1 MRTKLT
7 WLITTLA
14 AVGLVACAGT
24 TDDGNETGDKP
35 GVDASAFET
44 SGKGDFADRADVIDD
59 IALDT
64 TVEGTFDPRV
74 RNYGYTF
81 EAKKGAELTID
92 LTATAGADAR
102 ELEEGATLDTAMA
115 VYQGYEGSGEIGEQ
129 LKASDDGQDT
139 VAAPSITFE
148 VPESG
153 KYFLAFTSY
162 QDTGTG
168 QYSVELGCD
177 GTDFQ
182 CQRPDYEKPCD
193 KEEHYVRGGT
203 IDKDTTWN
211 ACKTVLMETAKVA
224 EGATLTIR
232 PGVTVRGNFLNAEN
246 NGQGAFGT
254 VTLDIRGTLQA
265 AGTKEDPI
273 AFTALKDRG
282 WGGLELRG
290 ESSTLEHV
298 FIDRAKVGVELD
310 GAKNTN
316 IRHAVIEGTAKV
328 DGDTTRGT
336 NGIWAD
342 RNAVAEFSH
351 SLVKG
356 YNKGVYAENNDGL
369 VVKDSVIRDNH
380 DGVYLEGETNLR
392 DNSIRR
398 CRGEQDNSTPR
409 DPVFEHVDILEND
422 RWGIRIEGDNVFLQV
437 EKSNL
442 INNGDVGLSL
452 FGVELAG
459 DSFLNSNNIHGNN
472 GATDEENKAQIRTFH
487 RNTVELEENFWGYI
501 SDPQLSKSWDL
512 RCSEEGGDISFT
524 GFAPEPIADAGP
536 RADEIRDEVEQES
549 WAQQKQQGG

>member
-7 WLITTLA
+7 WLITSLA

-24 TDDGNETGDKP
+24 TDEGNQTNDKP
-35 GVDASAFET
+35 GVDASAFEA
-44 SGKGDFADRADVIDD
+44 SGKGDFAARADVIDD

-92 LTATAGADAR
+92 LTATAGDDAR
-102 ELEEGATLDTAMA
+102 GLEEGATLDTVMA
-115 VYQGYEGSGEIGEQ
+115 LYKGYEGSGEIGEQ
-129 LKASDDGQDT
+129 IRESDDGEDT
-139 VAAPSITFE
+139 VAAPSISFE
-148 VPESG
+148 VPQSG

-168 QYSVELGCD
+168 QYSVELGCN

-182 CQRPDYEKPCD
+182 CQRPDYEKPCK
-193 KEEHYVRGGT
+193 KEEMYIRGGT
-203 IDKDTTWN
+203 IEKDTTWN

-232 PGVTVRGNFLNAEN
+232 PGVTVHGNFLNPDN
-246 NGQGAFGT
+246 SGQGYYGV

-265 AGTKEDPI
+265 AGTEEDPI

-282 WGGLELRG
+282 WGGIELRG

-298 FIDRAKVGVELD
+298 FIERANVGVKLD
-310 GAKNTN
+310 GAKNAS
-316 IRHAVIEGTAKV
+316 IRHAVIEGTAKLE
-328 DGDTTRGT
+328 DNSQRGSQ
-336 NGIWAD
+336 GIWAD
-342 RNAVAEFSH
+342 REATAEFSH

-356 YNKGVYAENNDGL
+356 YNKGVYARNNDGL

-380 DGVYLEGETNLR
+380 DGVYLEGDSDLR
-392 DNSIRR
+392 DHEIRR
-398 CRGEQDNSTPR
+398 CEDGSNNETPR

-422 RWGIRIEGDNVFLQV
+422 RWGIRIEGDNIFLQV

-452 FGVELAG
+452 LGVELAG
-459 DSFLNSNNIHGNN
+459 NSFLNNNNIHGNN
-472 GATDEENKAQIRTFH
+472 GANDQENAPQIRAYH
-487 RNTVELEENFWGYI
+487 RNTVELEENFWGFI

-512 RCSEEGGDISFT
+512 QCSNEGGDISFT

-549 WAQQKQQGG
+549 WAQQKQQDG